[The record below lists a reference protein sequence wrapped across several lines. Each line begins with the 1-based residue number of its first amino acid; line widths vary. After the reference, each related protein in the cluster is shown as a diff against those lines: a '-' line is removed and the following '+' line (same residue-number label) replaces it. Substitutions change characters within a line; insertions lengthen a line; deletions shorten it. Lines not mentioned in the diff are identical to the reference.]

1 MNLIHP
7 SHLVILSGAH
17 AESKDPQSSNDLLAV
32 FRHSPREAGH
42 VTSSCRMEAIPGRG
56 SDGNLS
62 NSNILVT
69 GLFHRLPC
77 PFDICLH
84 SVPAMKMI

>member
-1 MNLIHP
+1 
-7 SHLVILSGAH
+7 VQA
-17 AESKDPQSSNDLLAV
+17 
-32 FRHSPREAGH
+32 FSPRRRKRDVIVPHGGD
-42 VTSSCRMEAIPGRG
+42 SCRG

>member
-1 MNLIHP
+1 
-7 SHLVILSGAH
+7 
-17 AESKDPQSSNDLLAV
+17 
-32 FRHSPREAGH
+32 
-42 VTSSCRMEAIPGRG
+42 MEAIPGRG